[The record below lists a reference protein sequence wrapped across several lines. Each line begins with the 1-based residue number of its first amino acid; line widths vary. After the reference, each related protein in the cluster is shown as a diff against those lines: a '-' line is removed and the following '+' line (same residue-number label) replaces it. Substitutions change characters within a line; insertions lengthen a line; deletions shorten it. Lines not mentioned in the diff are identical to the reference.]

1 MDFKSVLLGHV
12 FFMCLLRCFI
22 LLQEWEIN
30 SPLIEGKYSHVL
42 QVGNR
47 NRKKEE
53 NIKEN
58 LVI

>member
-12 FFMCLLRCFI
+12 FFMCLFRCFI

-42 QVGNR
+42 RVGNR
-47 NRKKEE
+47 NRERKR
-53 NIKEN
+53 I
-58 LVI
+58 